1 MFFEHF
7 LSIFVGFNDILCKF
21 VTCNQIEFG
30 PMKLKCMIL
39 SLLASFS
46 LAVASQPVQQQ
57 PEWEWYIG
65 EVVNDVFV
73 GRNYFEYYYT
83 PSAADM
89 ERQRSQGE
97 VTYFLNSPDGL
108 NSKKVR
114 NMIDRLMASYDDIKA
129 VNDWQVTNTT
139 YWKEFRYE
147 KNKFRFSVKRKA
159 LDDGTYYVSVTE
171 TAGYYKSLGKSTK
184 GNTKTSKAESAKQ
197 NASTEKPAKRSTHS
211 RRAITEQDVEQAELD
226 ETDDSIDITAV
237 EEATAPV
244 VSEKERRRAAREREQ
259 AAAQEQRLAKR
270 RAQEQQ
276 REEAKKQK
284 EAEKQKK
291 AEEKKKKE
299 EEKRLA
305 QEEKRRAREQAQLER
320 KQAAQE
326 REQAAREKAAE
337 KKQAAAPK
345 PIESNYNYDDI
356 ALWLSE
362 KYDFTQTAAGDNS
375 CTMYSTAVKDVE
387 MAKLAIKNALKG
399 SNARMAVPWRV
410 NSDTQDIETGYTVDD
425 HVLVFAIGKDADERI
440 TLTVTEVSNDQFE
453 LFKQQNVSH

>member
-1 MFFEHF
+1 M
-7 LSIFVGFNDILCKF
+7 CKF
-21 VTCNQIEFG
+21 VTHKQIENWL
-30 PMKLKCMIL
+30 MRLRNIIL
-39 SLLASFS
+39 SMMACVAIASS
-46 LAVASQPVQQQ
+46 AQPVMNQQ
-57 PEWEWYIG
+57 EWEWYLG

-89 ERQRSQGE
+89 EQQRSKGE
-97 VTYFLNSPDGL
+97 VTYFLNTPEGL

-114 NMIDRLMASYDDIKA
+114 DMIDRLMASYDDIKA
-129 VNDWQVTNTT
+129 VCDWQMTTTT
-139 YWKEFRYE
+139 YWKEFRFE

-171 TAGYYKSLGKSTK
+171 TAGYYKTLGKSTK
-184 GNTKTSKAESAKQ
+184 GNTDAVKEEPATSKS
-197 NASTEKPAKRSTHS
+197 SKRSTRS
-211 RRAITEQDVEQAELD
+211 RRTITQQDVEEAD
-226 ETDDSIDITAV
+226 KDDVTTSALSEE
-237 EEATAPV
+237 EEAPAPV

-259 AAAQEQRLAKR
+259 ALEQEQRLAKR

-305 QEEKRRAREQAQLER
+305 QEKKKQEREQAKQER
-320 KQAAQE
+320 EQAKQE
-326 REQAAREKAAE
+326 REQAAERKKASSH
-337 KKQAAAPK
+337 KTIQSKYH
-345 PIESNYNYDDI
+345 YNDI

-362 KYDFTQTAAGDNS
+362 KYDFTQTAGSDNS
-375 CTMYSTAVKDVE
+375 CTMFSTAVKDVE

-399 SNARMAVPWRV
+399 SNARMAVPWRL
-410 NSDTQDIETGYTVDD
+410 NSETQAIETGYTVDD
-425 HVLVFAIGKDADERI
+425 QVLVFTISKDADERI
-440 TLTVTEVSNDQFE
+440 TITVTEIENDDFE
-453 LFKQQNVSH
+453 QFKQSLNGN